1 MSMMRPIAEL
11 AADLA
16 AGRTTSREL
25 TEAALARIADPAG
38 EGAATFMVVHAE
50 AARAAADASDRMR
63 GYGVVPSP
71 LAGIPVSVKDL
82 FDEQGQVT
90 RAGSVAL
97 ADAPPAAADA
107 PIVARLRAA
116 GAVIVGRTNMVEFA
130 FSGVGLNPHYG
141 TPAAPFERATN
152 RRVPG
157 GSSSGAAVSV
167 TDGMAAVA
175 IGSDT
180 GGSVRIP
187 SAFCGLAGL
196 KPTASRV
203 PTAGAFPLST
213 TLDSIGP
220 LAPTL
225 ACCALTDAVMA
236 GIEPTVPE
244 APPLAGL
251 RFGLPRN
258 IVRDG
263 IEPVVADIFDAA
275 LQRLSKG
282 GARIE
287 EFDFPEM
294 DEIPV
299 ANAKGGFAVAEA
311 WALHRARIADR
322 GDRFDPRVRVRIER
336 GVSMEA
342 ADYIDLLAIRAD
354 INRRAEARTAR
365 FDAVVMPTCVVLPPP
380 IANFADDGYYGRT
393 NLLIL
398 RNTALGN
405 FLDRCS
411 VSIPATPAGGPPVG
425 FCLVGPNGGD
435 RRLIAVG
442 QAVEAALAA

>member
-1 MSMMRPIAEL
+1 MRPIADL

-16 AGRTTSREL
+16 SGRTTSVEL

-38 EGAATFMVVHAE
+38 EGAATFMVVHAD
-50 AARAAADASDRMR
+50 AARAAAQASDRLR
-63 GYGVVPSP
+63 SFGVVPSP
-71 LAGIPVSVKDL
+71 LAGIPVSIKDL

-90 RAGSVAL
+90 RAGSTAL
-97 ADAPPAAADA
+97 ADAAPAAADA

-116 GAVIVGRTNMVEFA
+116 GAVVVGRTNMVEFA

-141 TPAAPFERATN
+141 TPAAPYERATN

-167 TDGMAAVA
+167 SDGMAAVA

-225 ACCALTDAVMA
+225 ACCAVTDAVMA
-236 GIEPTVPE
+236 GIEPTVPPT
-244 APPLAGL
+244 APLAGL

-263 IEPVVADIFDAA
+263 IESVVADIFDAA

-282 GARIE
+282 GATIV
-287 EFDFPEM
+287 EFDFDELN
-294 DEIPV
+294 EIPV

-311 WALHRARIADR
+311 WALHRARIAAR
-322 GDRFDPRVRVRIER
+322 GNLFDPRVRVRIER
-336 GVSMEA
+336 GVGMEA
-342 ADYIDLLAIRAD
+342 ADYVDLLHTRAD
-354 INRRAEARTAR
+354 INRRADARTAV

-411 VSIPATPAGGPPVG
+411 VSIPATPAGAPPVG
-425 FCLVGPNGGD
+425 FCLVGARGDD
-435 RRLIAVG
+435 RRLLSVG
-442 QAVEAALAA
+442 MAVEAALAA

>member
-1 MSMMRPIAEL
+1 MSTMRPIAEL

-38 EGAATFMVVHAE
+38 EGAAAFMVVHAD
-50 AARAAADASDRMR
+50 AARAAADASDRLR
-63 GYGVVPSP
+63 RHGIVPSP

-90 RAGSVAL
+90 RAGSIAL
-97 ADAPPAAADA
+97 ADAPPAVADA

-141 TPAAPFERATN
+141 TPAAPFERATC
-152 RRVPG
+152 RRIPG

-196 KPTASRV
+196 KPTARRV

-213 TLDSIGP
+213 TLDSVGP

-225 ACCALTDAVMA
+225 ACCAVTDAVMA
-236 GIEPTVPE
+236 GIAPTVPE
-244 APPLAGL
+244 AAPLAGL

-263 IEPVVADIFDAA
+263 IQPMVADIFDAA
-275 LQRLSKG
+275 LQRLSEG
-282 GARIE
+282 GARIV
-287 EFDFPEM
+287 EFDFEELN
-294 DEIPV
+294 EIPA

-311 WALHRARIADR
+311 WALHRARI
-322 GDRFDPRVRVRIER
+322 
-336 GVSMEA
+336 
-342 ADYIDLLAIRAD
+342 
-354 INRRAEARTAR
+354 
-365 FDAVVMPTCVVLPPP
+365 
-380 IANFADDGYYGRT
+380 
-393 NLLIL
+393 
-398 RNTALGN
+398 
-405 FLDRCS
+405 
-411 VSIPATPAGGPPVG
+411 
-425 FCLVGPNGGD
+425 
-435 RRLIAVG
+435 
-442 QAVEAALAA
+442 

>member
-1 MSMMRPIAEL
+1 MFQMRPIADL

-16 AGRTTSREL
+16 AGRTTSAEL

-38 EGAATFMVVHAE
+38 EGAATFMVVHAD
-50 AARAAADASDRMR
+50 AARAAAEASDRLR
-63 GYGVVPSP
+63 AAGVVPSP

-90 RAGSVAL
+90 RAGSTAL
-97 ADAPPAAADA
+97 AGAPATADA

-167 TDGMAAVA
+167 SDGMAAVA

-213 TLDSIGP
+213 TLDSVGP

-225 ACCALTDAVMA
+225 ACCAVVDAIMA
-236 GIEPTVPE
+236 GEAPTVP
-244 APPLAGL
+244 AAAPLAGL
-251 RFGLPRN
+251 RLGLPRN

-263 IEPVVADIFDAA
+263 IEAVVADHFDAA
-275 LQRLSKG
+275 LKRLSAA
-282 GARIE
+282 GAHIV
-287 EFDFPEM
+287 EFDFPEL

-299 ANAKGGFAVAEA
+299 ANSKGGFAVAEA
-311 WALHRARIADR
+311 WALHRQRIAER
-322 GDRFDPRVRVRIER
+322 GQQFDPRVRVRIER
-336 GVSMEA
+336 GVQMEA
-342 ADYIDLLAIRAD
+342 ADYVDLIHTRAN
-354 INRRAEARTAR
+354 INRRADARTAV
-365 FDAVVMPTCVVLPPP
+365 FDAVIMPTCVVLPPP
-380 IANFADDGYYGRT
+380 IANFTDDGYYGRT

-411 VSIPATPAGGPPVG
+411 VSIPATPAGAPPVG
-425 FCLVGPNGGD
+425 FCLVGQRGDD
-435 RRLIAVG
+435 RRLLSVG
-442 QAVEAALAA
+442 RAVEALLAA